1 MKRMYIY
8 CIIII
13 ISILFVCGR
22 QVLSIN
28 NADQG
33 FSVARAMDEKT
44 TKLHIQEACQTAD
57 KSPSY
62 TTKVL
67 GGKSNANI
75 LRKFRDEILAINPQ
89 GKEYI
94 NLFYQLLPDAVLV
107 MIKNSHI
114 RTRTTAVA
122 IQIVPLIEPALE
134 KKYIPSEIGEMLNS
148 LLDDFANTKEA
159 SENLR
164 NNILRMKEEMPLMDF
179 IFRFNNGFS
188 PSLYFSGKIK
198 HETQHSDKY
207 SREYILVKFKSGTL
221 HFRICEIFTEVGII
235 IDKHYKDINVYKIKV
250 PSDNVMEIIDK
261 LLKYDEIKYAEPDYT
276 IRILQETPNDPNFD
290 KLWGLHN
297 TGQSGGT
304 VDADIDAPEAWDITT
319 GGSVVVAVIGSGVN
333 YNHEDLASNMWV
345 NEGEIP
351 DNGVDDDGN
360 GYIDDYLGW
369 DFVNDDND
377 PMDDNDH
384 GTHCSGTI
392 GATGN
397 NGKGVVGVNWT
408 VKIMPLKFL
417 DQCGSG
423 STSGAIEA
431 ILYSTNMGVKISSNS
446 WGGGGYSQ
454 ALYDA
459 IEEFGNEGGLFVAA
473 AGNEGNDN
481 DNKPSYPASY
491 DLPNIVAVAA
501 TDRNDNLASFSNFGV
516 ASVDV
521 AAPGVDIYST
531 VIEGYEWFNG
541 TSMAAPH
548 VAGIAAL
555 IKTQYPG
562 LGFEGIKNAILN
574 SVDFKSS
581 LEGKILTE
589 GRVNALNVLN

>member
-1 MKRMYIY
+1 MKNKILVQIRLVVIL
-8 CIIII
+8 IV
-13 ISILFVCGR
+13 ILFISV
-22 QVLSIN
+22 QVS
-28 NADQG
+28 
-33 FSVARAMDEKT
+33 FSKVMDET
-44 TKLHIQEACQTAD
+44 TKVRVQKACQTVD

-67 GGKSNANI
+67 GGKRNANI

-94 NLFYQLLPDAVLV
+94 KLFYQLLPDAVLV

-134 KKYIPSEIGEMLNS
+134 KEYIPSEIGEMLNS

-164 NNILRMKEEMPLMDF
+164 NNILRMKEETPLMGF
-179 IFRFNNGFS
+179 ISRFNNASF
-188 PSLYFSGKIK
+188 PSLYSSGKMK
-198 HETQHSDKY
+198 HETPHTNKY
-207 SREYILVKFKSGTL
+207 SREHILVKFKSGTL
-221 HFRICEIFTEVGII
+221 RSRICEIFTEVGII
-235 IDKHYKDINVYKIKV
+235 KDKHYKDINVYKIKV

-261 LLKYDEIKYAEPDYT
+261 LLKYDEIKYAEPDHT
-276 IRILQETPNDPNFD
+276 VRIHQTTPDDPDFD

-297 TGQSGGT
+297 TGQDGGT
-304 VDADIDAPEAWDITT
+304 LDADIDAPEAWDTIT
-319 GGSVVVAVIGSGVN
+319 GGSVVVAVIDSGVN

-369 DFVNDDND
+369 DFVNEDND

-408 VKIMPLKFL
+408 VKIMPLKFIN
-417 DQCGSG
+417 QCGSG
-423 STSGAIEA
+423 SISDAIEA
-431 ILYSTNMGVKISSNS
+431 ILYSKNMGVKISSNS

-459 IEEFGNEGGLFVAA
+459 IEEFGNEGGLFVVS
-473 AGNEGNDN
+473 AGNEGNNN
-481 DNKPSYPASY
+481 DNEPSYPASY
-491 DLPNIVAVAA
+491 DLPNIIAVAA

-516 ASVDV
+516 VSVDV

-531 VIEGYEWFNG
+531 VIAGYEWFNG
-541 TSMAAPH
+541 TSMAAPQ

-555 IKTQYPG
+555 IKTQYPD
-562 LGFEGIKNAILN
+562 LEFAGIKNAILN
-574 SVDFKSS
+574 SVDIKLS
-581 LEGKILTE
+581 LVGKIQTA
-589 GRVNALNVLN
+589 GRANALNALNY